1 MEKLSIQGI
10 TLDNVYRFVG
20 KPFRWVWALIGPH
33 RLSYAVCLVITCLLV
48 GFSVIPATISGRLI
62 DEVLNG
68 GKFEKLPLYLGLMI
82 LIPFTRALIGVGNR
96 YFYERASQDALM
108 RLRAG
113 LYTGLQGMDR
123 AFYDSTRTGDL
134 MTIMGGDLD
143 MVRHF
148 MSFVMWSSLEQTVI
162 FTFGAVYLFSI
173 NWMLALT
180 AVCIAPFIGYFAFK
194 LGSGVRPLWAQVRS
208 RFSALN
214 SVVTQNI
221 GGHRIV
227 KAFARAD
234 FEEQKF
240 EKENDG
246 YRQANIDSGRVWT
259 RYIPVLDGMANF
271 LTVPTILVGGYL
283 VIKGKMTMGELV
295 TFNGLLFL
303 MSNPMRQ
310 SGWLINDF
318 QRFVASAERILDLLI
333 TRSRVVSPEDGHP
346 GPIRGSVEFRG
357 VSFSYPDF
365 SLRAATRTTPALRD
379 ISFTVEPGQTIGI
392 VGLTGSGKST
402 LLQLMARF
410 YDPAAGQIL
419 VDGVDLRA
427 YDLDALRRGI
437 GLVSQEVFLFSDTV
451 EGNIAYGDPDLP
463 FEDVVSAAKVA
474 EADGFVRKMTEGYDT
489 IVGERGV
496 GLSGGQRQRI
506 SLARALAYNPGIL
519 LLDDTTS
526 AVDMETEALIQQ
538 ELAKSYG
545 DRTIFIVAHRVSS
558 VRHADQILVLKDG
571 SIVERGCHEDLI
583 DLGGIYADV
592 YHTQLGDAGPE
603 GGA

>member
-1 MEKLSIQGI
+1 MQGI

-333 TRSRVVSPEDGHP
+333 TRSRVVSPEGGHP
-346 GPIRGSVEFRG
+346 GPIRGNVEFRG

-474 EADGFVRKMTEGYDT
+474 EADGFVRKMAEGYDT

-545 DRTIFIVAHRVSS
+545 
-558 VRHADQILVLKDG
+558 
-571 SIVERGCHEDLI
+571 
-583 DLGGIYADV
+583 
-592 YHTQLGDAGPE
+592 
-603 GGA
+603 